1 MPWDAGAA
9 ATFSGFRDMGA
20 EIVPLSVDEGIPGGT
35 PEDMT
40 VDRVECVRRRLHE
53 LGCTVHSA
61 SYTESLQ
68 SHLGR
73 RVWRSTINA
82 VSGHPESWPVF
93 VKPIEEKRFG
103 GRLVKSG
110 YGLIGCGTCR
120 ENPDTFCSEPVSFV
134 AEWRCVGLRGQNLDV
149 RRCRGPGDQL
159 PDPAIVRFS
168 LSAGTNSLSATWK
181 GEAVQ
186 QRSPRK
192 RAWNAHTI
200 HKEEMAAPGSSASLP
215 AKSERMA
222 SFLEPEPRS
231 AHHGRKRHLEET
243 LRASS
248 SSRRQDRASI
258 A

>member
-1 MPWDAGAA
+1 MA
-9 ATFSGFRDMGA
+9 
-20 EIVPLSVDEGIPGGT
+20 
-35 PEDMT
+35 
-40 VDRVECVRRRLHE
+40 VDRVGCVRRRLHE
-53 LGCTVHSA
+53 LGCTVPSA
-61 SYTESLQ
+61 SYPESLQ
-68 SHLGR
+68 GHLGR

-103 GRLVKSG
+103 GRLEKSAHG
-110 YGLIGCGTCR
+110 PIGCGTCR

-168 LSAGTNSLSATWK
+168 LSAGTNSLSATWSEK
-181 GEAVQ
+181 AVQ

-192 RAWNAHTI
+192 RAWSAHTI
-200 HKEEMAAPGSSASLP
+200 HKEEMAAPGSSVSLP
-215 AKSERMA
+215 AKSEHMA

-231 AHHGRKRHLEET
+231 AHHGRKR
-243 LRASS
+243 ASG
-248 SSRRQDRASI
+248 RDP
-258 A
+258 